1 MFSKLKNFF
10 KSKKKINSTKEDDDL
25 NKKLPKESKIH
36 YENIIPNLVDEFIDK
51 NISDKKRSN
60 SFSQKNKNLC
70 LSENKLVHSNS
81 GLLFKFAKKASK
93 NISLER
99 QYFIETKKENTRHL
113 TSKFLRRGTFTENND
128 NLKIENI
135 ENTDITN
142 LPPQNKENNN
152 SFKKIPLKRRRTLDP
167 QKTVKAEHI
176 HFAIAGDVMDIQN
189 TQEKLEEY
197 QEKMRKTQLRYYVF
211 KKITNYKSTLRIYFQ
226 KYRSIVQLMEAFD
239 EKNEENKEDDEEIMK
254 KKIKILKNILKNRTF
269 KEHKELNK
277 YLLRFYYNSKYAAG
291 IANLS
296 KILNKNKNNENKSE
310 KENENKVEDK
320 TKIETKV
327 ENKSKEII
335 NDNDNK
341 NVNSNN
347 AENVNNAEN
356 MNNADNT
363 ENNNNNFINVIKEE
377 IKKEEEKK
385 ELTPEEI
392 EKAKRKR
399 NKELRDLF
407 YNKIRER
414 QKWLH
419 DHFVKFYYK
428 GLLWAMK
435 TGNIKNNTSSSS
447 ESNTENNTPS
457 QVIDNT
463 PGVNNNTND
472 TNENNLVNKTSSE
485 IDTLNIN
492 KEIEKKEE
500 KEQKEEKEKKE
511 ESQKNEESQKKE
523 EIKDKKKA
531 FNKIRDR
538 SKGLRKL
545 LSEKNKEKTN
555 ILRKYFFKFLSN
567 GILLSL
573 KKTTLKSSKTLT
585 KILNED
591 MEKDAKTE
599 EEKKEEEENNWIAE
613 EKKRRKLE
621 EEQKQKE
628 LIEKR
633 IKKLVK
639 IFNKKD
645 QIVCGKERSCLQK
658 WNLRAKIIAISDL
671 TCGYKKT
678 KKAKGKKKTKKK
690 DKDTKEKNED
700 EEKEENKE

>member
-10 KSKKKINSTKEDDDL
+10 KNKKKNNSTKANDDL
-25 NKKLPKESKIH
+25 NKGLPKENKIH
-36 YENIIPNLVDEFIDK
+36 YENIIPNLVNEFINK

-60 SFSQKNKNLC
+60 SFSSKNKNLC
-70 LSENKLVHSNS
+70 LSKNKLVHSNS
-81 GLLFKFAKKASK
+81 GLLFKFTKKTSK

-99 QYFIETKKENTRHL
+99 QYFIETKSGNIKHL
-113 TSKFLRRGTFTENND
+113 TSKYVRRGTFTEIND

-152 SFKKIPLKRRRTLDP
+152 SFKKTTLKRRKTLDP
-167 QKTVKAEHI
+167 QNTVQAEHI
-176 HFAIAGDVMDIQN
+176 QFVIAGDMMDIQD
-189 TQEKLEEY
+189 TKEKLEEY

-211 KKITNYKSTLRIYFQ
+211 KKITDYKSSLRIYFQ
-226 KYRSIVQLMEAFD
+226 KYRNIVQLMEALD
-239 EKNEENKEDDEEIMK
+239 EKNEENKEDDEETMK

-296 KILNKNKNNENKSE
+296 KILNKNKNNENKTEE
-310 KENENKVEDK
+310 KNENKVEDK
-320 TKIETKV
+320 TEIETKV
-327 ENKSKEII
+327 ENKSEEINNN
-335 NDNDNK
+335 NDIK

-347 AENVNNAEN
+347 AENVNNA
-356 MNNADNT
+356 DNT
-363 ENNNNNFINVIKEE
+363 DNTDNNNNHFINVIKEE
-377 IKKEEEKK
+377 IKKEDEKK
-385 ELTPEEI
+385 ELTQEEI

-463 PGVNNNTND
+463 PGVNNNTN
-472 TNENNLVNKTSSE
+472 ENNLVNKTSSE

-500 KEQKEEKEKKE
+500 KEE

-585 KILNED
+585 KMLED
-591 MEKDAKTE
+591 DIEKDVQTE
-599 EEKKEEEENNWIAE
+599 EEKKEEEENNWIIE
-613 EKKRRKLE
+613 EKKRRKIE

-628 LIEKR
+628 LMEKR

-645 QIVCGKERSCLQK
+645 QILCGKERSCLQK

-671 TCGYKKT
+671 TDGYKKT
-678 KKAKGKKKTKKK
+678 KKTKGKKKIKKK
-690 DKDTKEKNED
+690 DKDTKEKNEN
-700 EEKEENKE
+700 EEKEESKE